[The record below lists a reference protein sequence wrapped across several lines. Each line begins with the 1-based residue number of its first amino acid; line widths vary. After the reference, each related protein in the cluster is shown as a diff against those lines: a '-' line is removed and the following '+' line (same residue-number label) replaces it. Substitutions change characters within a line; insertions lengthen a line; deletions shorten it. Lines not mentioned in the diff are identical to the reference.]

1 MLAQYAPYIVHR
13 TSTDISAV
21 SHLQYIMLPSCHK
34 FLLVHQTPHPFSS
47 QAYHITN
54 ASPLPFWSFI
64 SKVLQ
69 AVDLPP
75 PRVKLP
81 YLLIYYLSV
90 LLQFVCFLLSPIV
103 TIRPTFTPMRVALAG
118 THHYYSC
125 SRATREFGYRP
136 LVGLEE
142 GLRRAVRHFRQC
154 EEEEVAGYRYTSSL
168 VEYY

>member
-1 MLAQYAPYIVHR
+1 MYL
-13 TSTDISAV
+13 
-21 SHLQYIMLPSCHK
+21 
-34 FLLVHQTPHPFSS
+34 FLLSLPPPPSTLP

-54 ASPLPFWSFI
+54 DAPLPFWAFI
-64 SKVLQ
+64 GKVLQ
-69 AVDLPP
+69 GVGLPP

-90 LLQFVCFLLSPIV
+90 LLQCFCFLLSPLV

-125 SRATREFGYRP
+125 SKAKRDFGYKP

-142 GLRRAVRHFRQC
+142 GLRRALRHFRQS
-154 EEEEVAGYRYTSSL
+154 EEEEAASNR
-168 VEYY
+168 